1 MTIDIRNRPNVV
13 PWPPLIYF
21 AVAAAAVTLGMLI
34 PWRVLSADL
43 AMLPGLGLI
52 AGGVLLDFWAMAV
65 MMLARTNILPHRPAG
80 QLVTWGPFAW
90 TRNPIYLGNTLGL
103 VGIGVAFSGWFIV
116 GALVAAVLVD
126 RLAIR
131 REEAHLSALFGDN
144 WSAYA
149 RRVPRW
155 LAIPRTSSSAGS

>member
-1 MTIDIRNRPNVV
+1 MTIDIRTRPNVV

-21 AVAAAAVTLGMLI
+21 AVAAAALALGMLI
-34 PWRVLSADL
+34 PWRALPADF
-43 AMLPGLGLI
+43 AMLPGMGLI

-65 MMLARTNILPHRPAG
+65 MMFARTNILPHRPAG

-103 VGIGVAFSGWFIV
+103 LGLGVAFSGWFIV

-131 REEAHLSALFGDN
+131 REEAHLSALFGDG
-144 WSAYA
+144 WGAYA
-149 RRVPRW
+149 HRVPRW
-155 LAIPRTSSSAGS
+155 LAIPRTCSSAGR